1 MSIDLSFAK
10 QIVAELATDTCTI
23 QRDQGTSDDTFDPNT
38 GTWTKTGPTTTYTGA
53 CMVRD
58 STNVA
63 AGRGVEGA
71 VEGTEQRWVVKLPDL
86 TADVAVGDLVTITAS
101 VNDPRLVGRRF
112 VVADIGGGTFKVS
125 RTLLCTAWVSGG
137 DSDWGRP

>member
-1 MSIDLSFAK
+1 MVDLTFAK
-10 QIVAELATDTCTI
+10 ATVAGLASDACRI
-23 QRDQGTSDDTFDPNT
+23 DRDAGTSDDTFDPNT
-38 GTWTKTGPTTTYTGA
+38 GTWTHTTASTVFTGA
-53 CMVRD
+53 CWVRD
-58 STNVA
+58 STNIA

-101 VNDPRLVGRRF
+101 PNDPRLVGRRF